1 MSLLCVWADS
11 TYNPWVA
18 NTTIVF
24 GLLLTVIGFF
34 GYFATG
40 TSSFTALIPAAFGLL
55 LLALGF
61 VARSEAA
68 RKHAMHAAAA
78 VALVGF
84 LGALMSL
91 LRTPAGVRSA
101 IAVYSQVAMLLLTG
115 IFVALCVR
123 SFIAARKARGGI

>member
-1 MSLLCVWADS
+1 MAF
-11 TYNPWVA
+11 
-18 NTTIVF
+18 TTILF
-24 GLLLTVIGFF
+24 GLVLTVLGFA
-34 GYFATG
+34 GYLLTG

-55 LLALGF
+55 LLVLGF
-61 VARSEAA
+61 LARSEAS

-101 IAVYSQVAMLLLTG
+101 IALYSQLAMVVLTG
-115 IFVALCVR
+115 LFVVLCVR
-123 SFIAARKARGGI
+123 SFIAARRARKA